1 MKKIFTVAGVLL
13 CCISLAGCGKNDIS
27 LTTEQNDLVAEY
39 IAGTLLKYSYENEW
53 KYQKLNSA
61 GNTYTG
67 TGNKNTTQVTQQS
80 TQAAGDSVQQTTQAS
95 QSQST
100 TQGSMQGTSS
110 QGTASS
116 SASADLLAGLPEALG
131 LNGVTLTYKDYVT
144 GSSYPADS
152 YSVSVPAQSGCEV
165 VAVELK
171 ITNTSGSDITLNSS
185 GSAVIKLTTGGKS
198 VNNSASLLKNDITA
212 LKNYKLSSGESKDV
226 VIIFQVKES
235 DANSIAGS
243 VMSATS
249 SGTSLGSLTIN

>member
-1 MKKIFTVAGVLL
+1 MKKIFTVACVLL

-67 TGNKNTTQVTQQS
+67 TGNKNTTQVTQQ
-80 TQAAGDSVQQTTQAS
+80 TTQAS

-100 TQGSMQGTSS
+100 TQGATQSASS
-110 QGTASS
+110 QGTTSSPASE
-116 SASADLLAGLPEALG
+116 DLLTGLPEALG

-185 GSAVIKLTTGGKS
+185 GSIAIKLTTGGKS